1 MQKYE
6 PEKKEMERKTE
17 KGKKNYTIAGSQN
30 WYNTKDWTFRIA
42 MLY

>member
-6 PEKKEMERKTE
+6 SKKKEMERKTE
-17 KGKKNYTIAGSQN
+17 KGKNYTIGGSQN